1 VEIEILIDKPEHL
14 EFIMK
19 NTRHTVPNL
28 LRETLLNDSSIEF
41 VSYKLEHP
49 MDPDSKFIIKTKGK
63 KAKKA
68 LTDAISAIEKELA
81 DFKQNSKKSLS

>member
-1 VEIEILIDKPEHL
+1 MEIEILIDKPEHL

-19 NTRHTVPNL
+19 KTRHTVPNL
-28 LRETLLNDSSIEF
+28 LRETLLSDSSVEF

-49 MDPDSKFIIKTKGK
+49 MDPDSKFILKTKGK

-68 LTDAISAIEKELA
+68 LTDAVSSIEKELA
-81 DFKQNSKKSLS
+81 DFKQNSKKSLR

>member
-1 VEIEILIDKPEHL
+1 MEIEILVDKPEHL

-19 NTRHTVPNL
+19 KTRHTVPNL
-28 LRETLLNDSSIEF
+28 LRETLLSDSSVEF

-68 LTDAISAIEKELA
+68 LTDAISEIEKELA
-81 DFKQNSKKSLS
+81 DFRKNSKKSLS